1 MKNKDTN
8 LDKVQSVEFST
19 EEKIQTAIDF
29 APRFFLVCAVSYVVQ
44 YVKLTLLTMKLAL
57 VIIPLFFA
65 RWLDVWI
72 YLVIPQATEPLQDAR
87 RFIGGLI
94 FLVEV
99 KNGWC

>member
-1 MKNKDTN
+1 MKKAILPILNSVMKNKDTN

-57 VIIPLFFA
+57 VIIPLF
-65 RWLDVWI
+65 L
-72 YLVIPQATEPLQDAR
+72 LV
-87 RFIGGLI
+87 
-94 FLVEV
+94 
-99 KNGWC
+99 GWMFGFTL